1 MENENLLTNSNEFN
15 KKKSKTEKHKIILK
29 YYYSIILYWKIL
41 HIILFFINL
50 FLIVHLCFIGKKDFD
65 VKCHFYVL
73 FCAIVIICNLTS
85 NCYCLI
91 KLFQNKPKEAT
102 NQISNFSLLISFS
115 LIFFALV
122 LNKKLLGKGVYNFL
136 NHKTNYE
143 AVFGGLLIIVF
154 AVLILTFK
162 MKEFF
167 NDNIPFGENDEEG
180 EDNDGN
186 DTNDDNNENQNN
198 KNENN
203 INDNDEKNENIK
215 S

>member
-73 FCAIVIICNLTS
+73 LCAIVIICNLTS

-122 LNKKLLGKGVYNFL
+122 LNKKLLGKGVYNYL
-136 NHKTNYE
+136 NNKTNYQKIFE
-143 AVFGGLLIIVF
+143 CLLMIVF
-154 AVLILTFK
+154 AILILTFK
-162 MKEFF
+162 MKELYKDCK
-167 NDNIPFGENDEEG
+167 DNIPNQYSPLSEQENEDEKI
-180 EDNDGN
+180 NIN
-186 DTNDDNNENQNN
+186 NQNN

-203 INDNDEKNENIK
+203 INDNEEKNENIK